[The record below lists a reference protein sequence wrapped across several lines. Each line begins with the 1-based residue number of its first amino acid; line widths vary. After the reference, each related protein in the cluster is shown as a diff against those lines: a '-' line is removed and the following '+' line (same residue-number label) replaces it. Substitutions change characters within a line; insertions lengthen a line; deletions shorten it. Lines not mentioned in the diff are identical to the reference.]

1 MKHSLLPVSVMKSS
15 ALIITCLLLTGCGI
29 LDAGQVQAVTDV
41 VNQLEANQAIT
52 MEQAEALRQAM
63 LNTGDPWWMQLGKIA
78 LEVGLAVA
86 GVRLW
91 RGPSAGMAERAAR
104 AAARKAK

>member
-1 MKHSLLPVSVMKSS
+1 MRKLYILVP
-15 ALIITCLLLTGCGI
+15 CLLFAGCGL
-29 LDAGQVQAVTDV
+29 LDAGQVQAVNDV

-52 MEQAEALRQAM
+52 MEQADALRQA
-63 LNTGDPWWMQLGKIA
+63 LLTNTGEPWWMQLGKIV

-91 RGPSAGMAERAAR
+91 RGPSASVAERAAR
-104 AAARKAK
+104 VAARKSS

>member
-1 MKHSLLPVSVMKSS
+1 MRKLTILVP
-15 ALIITCLLLTGCGI
+15 CLLFAGCGL
-29 LDAGQVQAVTDV
+29 LDAGQVQAVNDV

-52 MEQAEALRQAM
+52 MEQADALRQAI
-63 LNTGDPWWMQLGKIA
+63 LANTGEPWWMQLGKIA

-91 RGPSAGMAERAAR
+91 RGPSASVAERAAR
-104 AAARKAK
+104 VAARKSS

>member
-1 MKHSLLPVSVMKSS
+1 MRTLYILVP
-15 ALIITCLLLTGCGI
+15 CLLLAGCGI

-52 MEQAEALRQAM
+52 TEQAEALRQAI
-63 LNTGDPWWMQLGKIA
+63 LTNTGEPWWLQLGKVV

-91 RGPSAGMAERAAR
+91 RGPSASVAERAAR
-104 AAARKAK
+104 VAARKSS

>member
-1 MKHSLLPVSVMKSS
+1 M
-15 ALIITCLLLTGCGI
+15 
-29 LDAGQVQAVTDV
+29 LDAGQAQAVTDV

-52 MEQAEALRQAM
+52 MEQAESLRQAI
-63 LNTGDPWWMQLGKIA
+63 LTNTGEAWYVQLGRVV

-91 RGPSAGMAERAAR
+91 RGPAATVAERAAR
-104 AAARKAK
+104 VASRKSA

>member
-1 MKHSLLPVSVMKSS
+1 VP
-15 ALIITCLLLTGCGI
+15 CLLFAGCGL
-29 LDAGQVQAVTDV
+29 LDAGQVQAVNDV

-52 MEQAEALRQAM
+52 MEQADALRQA
-63 LNTGDPWWMQLGKIA
+63 LLTNTGEPWWMQLGKIV

-91 RGPSAGMAERAAR
+91 RGPSASVAERAAR
-104 AAARKAK
+104 VAARKSS

>member
-1 MKHSLLPVSVMKSS
+1 MRKLTILVP
-15 ALIITCLLLTGCGI
+15 CLLFAGCGL
-29 LDAGQVQAVTDV
+29 LDAGQVQAVNDV

-52 MEQAEALRQAM
+52 MEQADALRQA
-63 LNTGDPWWMQLGKIA
+63 LLANTGEPWWMQLGKIV

-91 RGPSAGMAERAAR
+91 RGPSASVAERAAR
-104 AAARKAK
+104 VAARKA

>member
-1 MKHSLLPVSVMKSS
+1 MRTLYILVP
-15 ALIITCLLLTGCGI
+15 CLLLAGCGI

-52 MEQAEALRQAM
+52 MEQADALRQAI
-63 LNTGDPWWMQLGKIA
+63 LTNTGEPWWMQLGKVV

-91 RGPSAGMAERAAR
+91 RGPSASVAERAAR
-104 AAARKAK
+104 IAARKA

>member
-1 MKHSLLPVSVMKSS
+1 MRKLTILVP
-15 ALIITCLLLTGCGI
+15 CLLLAGCGL

-52 MEQAEALRQAM
+52 MEQADALRQAI
-63 LNTGDPWWMQLGKIA
+63 LTNTGEPWWLQLGKVV

-91 RGPSAGMAERAAR
+91 RGPSASVAERAAR
-104 AAARKAK
+104 VAARKSA

>member
-1 MKHSLLPVSVMKSS
+1 MRKLTILVP
-15 ALIITCLLLTGCGI
+15 CLLFAGCGL
-29 LDAGQVQAVTDV
+29 LDAGQVQAVNDV

-52 MEQAEALRQAM
+52 MEQANALRQAI
-63 LNTGDPWWMQLGKIA
+63 LTNTGEPWWMQLGKIV

-91 RGPSAGMAERAAR
+91 RGPSASVAERAAR
-104 AAARKAK
+104 VAARKSS

>member
-1 MKHSLLPVSVMKSS
+1 MRKLTILVP
-15 ALIITCLLLTGCGI
+15 CLLFAGCGL

-52 MEQAEALRQAM
+52 MEQADALRQA
-63 LNTGDPWWMQLGKIA
+63 LLTNTGEPWWMQLGKIV

-91 RGPSAGMAERAAR
+91 RGPSASVAERAAR
-104 AAARKAK
+104 VAARKSS

>member
-1 MKHSLLPVSVMKSS
+1 MRKLTILVP
-15 ALIITCLLLTGCGI
+15 CLLFAGCGL
-29 LDAGQVQAVTDV
+29 LDAGQVQAVNDV

-52 MEQAEALRQAM
+52 MEQADALRQA
-63 LNTGDPWWMQLGKIA
+63 LLANTGEPWWMQLGKIV

-91 RGPSAGMAERAAR
+91 RGPSASVAERAAR
-104 AAARKAK
+104 VAARKSL

>member
-1 MKHSLLPVSVMKSS
+1 MRKLTILVP
-15 ALIITCLLLTGCGI
+15 CLLFAGCGL
-29 LDAGQVQAVTDV
+29 LDAGQVQAVNDV

-52 MEQAEALRQAM
+52 MEQADALRQA
-63 LNTGDPWWMQLGKIA
+63 LLANTGEPWWMQLGKIV

-91 RGPSAGMAERAAR
+91 RGPSASVAERAAR
-104 AAARKAK
+104 VAARKSS

>member
-1 MKHSLLPVSVMKSS
+1 MRKLTILVP
-15 ALIITCLLLTGCGI
+15 CLLFAGCGL
-29 LDAGQVQAVTDV
+29 LDAGQVQAVNDV

-52 MEQAEALRQAM
+52 MEQADALRQA
-63 LNTGDPWWMQLGKIA
+63 LLTNTGEPWWMQLGKIV

-91 RGPSAGMAERAAR
+91 RGPSASVAERAAR
-104 AAARKAK
+104 VAARKSL

>member
-1 MKHSLLPVSVMKSS
+1 MRKLTILVP
-15 ALIITCLLLTGCGI
+15 CLLLAGCGL

-52 MEQAEALRQAM
+52 MEQADALRQA
-63 LNTGDPWWMQLGKIA
+63 LLTNTDEPWWMQLGKIA

-86 GVRLW
+86 GVRMW
-91 RGPSAGMAERAAR
+91 RGPSASVAERAAR
-104 AAARKAK
+104 VAARKSS

>member
-1 MKHSLLPVSVMKSS
+1 MRTLYILVP
-15 ALIITCLLLTGCGI
+15 CLLFAGCGL

-52 MEQAEALRQAM
+52 MEQAAALRQA
-63 LNTGDPWWMQLGKIA
+63 LVDNAGEPWWMQIGKIV

-91 RGPSAGMAERAAR
+91 RGPSASAGERAAR
-104 AAARKAK
+104 IAARKS

>member
-1 MKHSLLPVSVMKSS
+1 MRWLFMLGS
-15 ALIITCLLLTGCGI
+15 ATLLTSCGT
-29 LDAGQVQAVTDV
+29 LDVGQVQAVTDV

-52 MEQAEALRQAM
+52 MEQAEALRQAI
-63 LNTGDPWWMQLGKIA
+63 LTNTGDPWWLQLGKVV

-91 RGPSAGMAERAAR
+91 RGPSASVAERAAR
-104 AAARKAK
+104 VAARKPR

>member
-1 MKHSLLPVSVMKSS
+1 MRIALAISV
-15 ALIITCLLLTGCGI
+15 CLVMTSCGV
-29 LDAGQVQAVTDV
+29 LDANQVQAVTDV

-52 MEQAEALRQAM
+52 MEQAAALRQAIM
-63 LNTGDPWWMQLGKIA
+63 ANTGEPWWMQLGKIL

-91 RGPSAGMAERAAR
+91 RGPSASVAERAAR
-104 AAARKAK
+104 LAARKA